1 MLDAI
6 SAAPRSGRGAGGRSG
21 CRRVSGRDCESVL
34 SAPAPADA
42 LEPVPEKQTDLPA
55 GYAADSLAIL
65 NRAAADGDKAVI
77 VEPGRMPF
85 AAPTSSSGGLW
96 SARGDSKVEFI
107 VLGPVRRGCRE
118 FESRLPLHSSVVELS
133 GVWP

>member
-1 MLDAI
+1 M
-6 SAAPRSGRGAGGRSG
+6 
-21 CRRVSGRDCESVL
+21 SGRDCESVL

-107 VLGPVRRGCRE
+107 VLGPVRRGYRE
-118 FESRLPLHSSVVELS
+118 FESRLPLHMPSFEFNRRGCDYPAMIGAGEPSTRA
-133 GVWP
+133 